1 MKSSRTPKA
10 SKGQAMFLV
19 ILALPV
25 IVGVLTLVMDVGNL
39 YFNQVSMQVAID
51 SGVLS
56 GALYLPSYPSQAVS
70 VAEDYAERNGIKASE
85 IVSCTVSSDNKT
97 VLMTTSRTLPCFFC
111 AVLGEGTAHAD
122 AAPGPETS
130 SGSGTGIRT
139 SASALIVP
147 IRAATGVVPL
157 GVDYRTDLSF
167 GNVVQLKQG
176 QVGAGN
182 WAPMALGGN
191 GASNYST
198 NIQTGYPGKVSVGDT
213 LDTEPGNVVGPT
225 RSGFQYRLSMGQN
238 QFSTGTFQNHD
249 LNDPREMLVP
259 IVDFSNINGKSQ
271 VPMKGFAM
279 MWIVSIDGQG
289 TITCYFI
296 QQSVPNAQPDPTG
309 TASTGATTP
318 ILK

>member
-1 MKSSRTPKA
+1 MKSLFKRYT
-10 SKGQAMFLV
+10 SKGQAMF
-19 ILALPV
+19 IITLALPV
-25 IVGVLTLVMDVGNL
+25 IIGVLTIVMDVGNL
-39 YFNQVSMQVAID
+39 YYNQVSMQVAVD

-85 IVSCTVSSDNKT
+85 IVSCTVSPDNKT
-97 VLMTTSRTLPCFFC
+97 VLMSTTRNLPCFFC

-122 AAPGPETS
+122 TAPSLETS
-130 SGSGTGIRT
+130 SGTGVKA

-147 IRAATGVVPL
+147 IKAATGVVPL

-182 WAPMALGGN
+182 WDPLALGGT
-191 GASNYST
+191 GADNYRSNVQS
-198 NIQTGYPGKVSVGDT
+198 GYPGKVSAGDM
-213 LDTEPGNVVGPT
+213 LLTEPGDVVGPT
-225 RSGFQYRLSMGQN
+225 TQAIQYRISMGQN

-249 LNDPREMLVP
+249 LNDPRVMLIP
-259 IVDFSNINGKSQ
+259 IVDFSNINGSSQ

-279 MWIVSIDGQG
+279 MWISSIDGNG

-309 TASTGATTP
+309 SASSGATTP

>member
-1 MKSSRTPKA
+1 MKSSRKTKA

-25 IVGVLTLVMDVGNL
+25 IVGALTLVMDVGNL

-56 GALYLPSYPSQAVS
+56 GALYLPPYPSQAVS

-85 IVSCTVSSDNKT
+85 IVSCTVSPDNKT
-97 VLMTTSRTLPCFFC
+97 VLMTTTRTLPCFFC
-111 AVLGEGTAHAD
+111 AVLGEGTAHA
-122 AAPGPETS
+122 AAPGPET
-130 SGSGTGIRT
+130 GSGTGIT
-139 SASALIVP
+139 TNASALIVP

-157 GVDYRTDLSF
+157 GIDYRTNLNF

-182 WAPMALGGN
+182 WSPMALGGN

-198 NIQTGYPGKVSVGDT
+198 NIQTGYPGKVSVGDM

-225 RSGFQYRLSMGQN
+225 TSGFQYRLSMGQN

-249 LNDPREMLVP
+249 LNDPRVMLIP

>member
-1 MKSSRTPKA
+1 MKSLRKRKA
-10 SKGQAMFLV
+10 SKGQAMFIV

-39 YFNQVSMQVAID
+39 YYNQTSMQVAVD

-56 GALYLPSYPSQAVS
+56 GALYLPSYPSQAIS
-70 VAEDYAERNGIKASE
+70 VAEDYAQRNGIKASE
-85 IVSCTVSSDNKT
+85 IISCTVSADNKT
-97 VLMTTSRTLPCFFC
+97 VLMTTGRNIPCFFC

-122 AAPGPETS
+122 TAPSTETT
-130 SGSGTGIRT
+130 SGAGIKVG
-139 SASALIVP
+139 ASALIVP
-147 IRAATGVVPL
+147 IKAATGVVPL
-157 GVDYRTDLSF
+157 GLDYRTDLNF

-182 WAPMALGGN
+182 WSPLALGGT
-191 GASNYST
+191 GGDNYRT
-198 NIQTGYPGKVSVGDT
+198 NIQSGYPGKVSVGDS
-213 LDTEPGNVVGPT
+213 LQTEPGNVVGPT
-225 RSGFQYRLSMGQN
+225 TQAFQYRISMGQN

-249 LNDPREMLVP
+249 LNDPRVMLIP
-259 IVDFSNINGKSQ
+259 IVDFSNINGSSQ

-279 MWIVSIDGQG
+279 MWIVGIDGQG

-296 QQSVPNAQPDPTG
+296 EQSVPNAQPDPTG
-309 TASTGATTP
+309 SASTGATTP

>member
-1 MKSSRTPKA
+1 
-10 SKGQAMFLV
+10 MFVV

-25 IVGVLTLVMDVGNL
+25 IVGVLTIVMDVGNL
-39 YFNQVSMQVAID
+39 YYNQVSMQVAVD

-56 GALYLPSYPSQAVS
+56 GALYLPSYPAQAVS
-70 VAEDYAERNGIKASE
+70 VAEDYAERNGIKAAE
-85 IVSCTVSSDNKT
+85 IVSCTVSADNKT
-97 VLMTTSRTLPCFFC
+97 VLMTTNRYLPCFFC
-111 AVLGEGTAHAD
+111 AVLGEGTAHA
-122 AAPGPETS
+122 AAD
-130 SGSGTGIRT
+130 SGTPSGTGVGV

-147 IRAATGVVPL
+147 IKAAVGVVPIGL
-157 GVDYRTDLSF
+157 DYRTNLNF
-167 GNVVQLKQG
+167 GNTVQLKQG

-182 WAPMALGGN
+182 WAPLALGGT

-198 NIQTGYPGKVSVGDT
+198 NIQTGYPGRVGVGDS

-225 RSGFQYRLSMGQN
+225 NQGFQYRISMGRN

-249 LNDPREMLVP
+249 LNDPRVMLIP
-259 IVDFSNINGKSQ
+259 LVDFSNINGRSQ
-271 VPMKGFAM
+271 VPMMGFAM

-296 QQSVPNAQPDPTG
+296 EQTVPNAQPDPTSS
-309 TASTGATTP
+309 ASTGATTP

>member
-1 MKSSRTPKA
+1 MKSSRKPQA

-56 GALYLPSYPSQAVS
+56 GALYLPSYPTQAIS

-85 IVSCTVSSDNKT
+85 IVSCTVSPDNKT
-97 VLMTTSRTLPCFFC
+97 VLMTTGRTLPCFFC

-122 AAPGPETS
+122 AAPGPETN

-147 IRAATGVVPL
+147 IRAATGMVPL

-167 GNVVQLKQG
+167 GNVVQIKQG
-176 QVGAGN
+176 QVGPVTGLRSRLAEAAGTTIE
-182 WAPMALGGN
+182 ATSRTA
-191 GASNYST
+191 
-198 NIQTGYPGKVSVGDT
+198 IQA
-213 LDTEPGNVVGPT
+213 
-225 RSGFQYRLSMGQN
+225 RS
-238 QFSTGTFQNHD
+238 
-249 LNDPREMLVP
+249 
-259 IVDFSNINGKSQ
+259 
-271 VPMKGFAM
+271 A
-279 MWIVSIDGQG
+279 
-289 TITCYFI
+289 
-296 QQSVPNAQPDPTG
+296 
-309 TASTGATTP
+309 
-318 ILK
+318 